1 MRFFLHRICVVVCV
15 LSVGGLMPCGC
26 VGKNAK
32 RGEVK
37 GKQPAPPSPGAAS
50 PNPSAWQTRLG
61 RIVLV
66 NSSLDFVLID
76 AGTAPVPEPGTRLCA
91 YTGEELSG
99 ELSVSIHQQ
108 RPFLIADIVSGKPR
122 VSDMVVP
129 VKNETQ
135 QGTGRPPAG
144 ALRQAESPR
153 PAQAALPASRPP
165 VSEIPDTQELPQIER
180 RPPPPAQ
187 SLLSPSRPAID
198 ESEAIIPG
206 LPSSGKNPP
215 R

>member
-1 MRFFLHRICVVVCV
+1 
-15 LSVGGLMPCGC
+15 
-26 VGKNAK
+26 
-32 RGEVK
+32 
-37 GKQPAPPSPGAAS
+37 
-50 PNPSAWQTRLG
+50 
-61 RIVLV
+61 
-66 NSSLDFVLID
+66 
-76 AGTAPVPEPGTRLCA
+76 
-91 YTGEELSG
+91 
-99 ELSVSIHQQ
+99 
-108 RPFLIADIVSGKPR
+108 
-122 VSDMVVP
+122 MVVP

-135 QGTGRPPAG
+135 QGTGQPPAG

-153 PAQAALPASRPP
+153 PTQAAIPASRPP